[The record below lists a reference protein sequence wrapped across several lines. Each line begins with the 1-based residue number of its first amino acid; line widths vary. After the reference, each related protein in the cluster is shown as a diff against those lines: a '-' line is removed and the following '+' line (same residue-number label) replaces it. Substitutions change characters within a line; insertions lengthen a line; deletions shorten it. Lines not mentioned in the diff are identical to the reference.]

1 MYLYIMQLI
10 WKQKQLINSARL
22 KKQDIIITIIIIFRI
37 ITIFIGYL
45 QSYYVDTIVI
55 YMYRILMETEF

>member
-37 ITIFIGYL
+37 IIIFIGYL
-45 QSYYVDTIVI
+45 QCYSVDTIVI